1 VILSNRTFRSC
12 WNW

>member
-1 VILSNRTFRSC
+1 MRSC